1 MINGLYSSAAG
12 MLGQLE
18 QQDAITNNLANANTP
33 GYKKSSVSFAAVSQ
47 RVTIEEITRAEA
59 PSRKVPCVIPI
70 PFSNTDRSQGIMQD
84 TANPTNLAI
93 DGPGYFVVSDGRS
106 QELTRRGNFTLN
118 NSGQLSTTDGKL
130 VIGNNG
136 PIRISNANWSVDPD
150 GTVKVN
156 GNTIDKLKII
166 SENQTRAA
174 NVSNGQQPAGRI
186 LQGQLENS
194 NVSVV
199 REMVS
204 MLTALRSYEANQK
217 SIQSIDQTLDKI
229 INIGGRTS

>member
-1 MINGLYSSAAG
+1 MINGLYSSSAG

-33 GYKKSSVSFAAVSQ
+33 GYKRSSVSFAAVSE
-47 RVTIEEITRAEA
+47 RVTIEEIGRAEA
-59 PSRKVPCVIPI
+59 PSKKVPCVIPI
-70 PFSNTDRSQGIMQD
+70 PFSKTDRSQGIMQD

-93 DGPGYFVVSDGRS
+93 DGPGYFVVSNGRS

-118 NSGQLSTTDGKL
+118 GSGQLSTTDGSL
-130 VIGNNG
+130 VIGQNG
-136 PIRISNANWSVDPD
+136 PIRVSSANWSVDPN

-156 GNTIDKLKII
+156 GAAIDRLRII
-166 SENQTRAA
+166 SGNQTRSAD
-174 NVSNGQQPAGRI
+174 GQQPVGRI

-199 REMVS
+199 NEMVS

-217 SIQSIDQTLDKI
+217 SIQSIDQTLEKI
-229 INIGGRTS
+229 INIGGRTG